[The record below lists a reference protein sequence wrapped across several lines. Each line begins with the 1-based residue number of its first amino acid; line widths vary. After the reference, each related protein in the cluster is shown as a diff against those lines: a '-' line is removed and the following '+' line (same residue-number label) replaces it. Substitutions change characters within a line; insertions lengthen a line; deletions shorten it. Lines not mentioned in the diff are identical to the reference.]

1 MNCLV
6 LKMYHI
12 CTSFFTFV
20 LGLVLSSHYDIVPT
34 VALDTASTGCCGSKV
49 KPNSNLYRNPSHPF
63 SKEKGNEP
71 LRLAS
76 SSITNLRS
84 WTVVSNVTSS
94 LILECRKSVS
104 SWIKLLELLP
114 KDHVHNL
121 SDNIFCSCNSELCIS
136 KPRNILKRQAYI
148 GSNILYWR
156 QKSQHFSNFCH
167 NNITRSASTCDLI
180 EIPISPLS
188 TRSSYHARKQQKRA
202 ANAGILIDW

>member
-1 MNCLV
+1 MNCFV

-49 KPNSNLYRNPSHPF
+49 KYNSNLYRNPSHPF

-114 KDHVHNL
+114 KGT
-121 SDNIFCSCNSELCIS
+121 CSQLIRQHILFLQLRIVYQQAEEYS
-136 KPRNILKRQAYI
+136 KET
-148 GSNILYWR
+148 SLYWF
-156 QKSQHFSNFCH
+156 QYTLLAAE
-167 NNITRSASTCDLI
+167 ISTLLKLL
-180 EIPISPLS
+180 P
-188 TRSSYHARKQQKRA
+188 
-202 ANAGILIDW
+202 